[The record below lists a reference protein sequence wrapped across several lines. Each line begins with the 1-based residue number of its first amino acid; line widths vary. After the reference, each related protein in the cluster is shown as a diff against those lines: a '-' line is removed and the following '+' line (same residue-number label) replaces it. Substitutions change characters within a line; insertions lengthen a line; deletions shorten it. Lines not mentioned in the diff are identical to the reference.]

1 ILGKSFRLDALR
13 APGKRRQLYTSATVG
28 PGCRL
33 PLPIET
39 RPSRSWNS
47 IALDAVCRV
56 DDVENAV
63 QRAIA
68 LGGSI
73 IADPFVV
80 SALRE

>member
-1 ILGKSFRLDALR
+1 MRRVLLDH
-13 APGKRRQLYTSATVG
+13 G
-28 PGCRL
+28 
-33 PLPIET
+33 I
-39 RPSRSWNS
+39 PSHWTPY
-47 IALDAVCRV
+47 VRV

-80 SALRE
+80 SGIARIALLEDSVGALIGLWEPVTSNKRANGHG